1 MNTSNPLSLLY
12 RLYERWLLRDIHSS
26 PMPQHIGLI
35 LDGNRRFAQGQG
47 LDDPVAGHRMGAEK
61 LEEVLQW
68 LTDLRIRITT
78 LYALST
84 ENLYRPALEL
94 DGLLDLIESKI
105 RLMAVDPRIH
115 QRQVRFRAVGR
126 LTLLPQSLQ
135 EAIALVEEATRHY
148 DHFFLNI
155 AVGYGGRQEI
165 TDAVR
170 RLLAERAK
178 AHESLTRIADEL
190 TSDEIGK
197 YLYTDNLPD
206 PDLIIRTSGELRLSG
221 FLLWQSAYSEL
232 HFCDTFWPA
241 FRKIDLLRAIRNYQR
256 RKRRFG
262 K

>member
-1 MNTSNPLSLLY
+1 MTTSNPLSLLY
-12 RLYERWLLRDIHSS
+12 RLYERWLFQEIRGN

-47 LDDPVAGHRMGAEK
+47 LDDPVAGHRMGARK

-68 LTDLRIRITT
+68 LADLRIRITT

-84 ENLYRPALEL
+84 ENLYRPVPER
-94 DGLLDLIESKI
+94 DGLLALIESQI
-105 RLMAVDPRIH
+105 RLMADDPRVH
-115 QRQVRFRAVGR
+115 ERQVRFRAVGR

-135 EAIALVEEATRHY
+135 EAIALAEEATRQY
-148 DHFFLNI
+148 DHYFLNI

-178 AHESLTRIADEL
+178 AHESLTRVADEL
-190 TSDEIGK
+190 TSEEIGK
-197 YLYTDNLPD
+197 YLYTDHLPD

-232 HFCDTFWPA
+232 HFCDTYWPA
-241 FRKIDLLRAIRNYQR
+241 FRKIDLLRAIRNYQQ

>member
-1 MNTSNPLSLLY
+1 
-12 RLYERWLLRDIHSS
+12 
-26 PMPQHIGLI
+26 
-35 LDGNRRFAQGQG
+35 
-47 LDDPVAGHRMGAEK
+47 
-61 LEEVLQW
+61 
-68 LTDLRIRITT
+68 
-78 LYALST
+78 
-84 ENLYRPALEL
+84 
-94 DGLLDLIESKI
+94 
-105 RLMAVDPRIH
+105 
-115 QRQVRFRAVGR
+115 VRFRAVGR